1 MHWRATLL
9 LAAWL
14 LAPAVAGGDAGAD
27 DPRKGRKHD
36 AVDKSGGGEAE
47 TQSSVEKLQSMVALL
62 EEDDRSYDLAVAVLA
77 TVPDDHLRENRVVR
91 EAAKLLDLLRPTGDD
106 GRRFR
111 AELARHAEARRKTG
125 ILLATLTDL
134 HYVPRDSEAIQTAR
148 DPELRRQAV
157 ARVRLESA
165 QRYEDAGKRVDAY
178 EAYRD
183 LAEKYVG
190 TDAGTQ
196 AAEKSAAMEKDEEL
210 MARVSQAQRE
220 ARARSLLQ
228 RAQACQEAGEKEEA
242 IRLYTILTEEFP
254 GTSWAR
260 KARKALAGLRMR

>member
-1 MHWRATLL
+1 MHRSATLL
-9 LAAWL
+9 LAACL
-14 LAPAVAGGDAGAD
+14 LVPAVAVGDAGTD
-27 DPRKGRKHD
+27 DARKESKQDPVEESGRGD
-36 AVDKSGGGEAE
+36 ARSR
-47 TQSSVEKLQSMVALL
+47 SSVEKLQGMIALL
-62 EEDDRSYDLAVAVLA
+62 DEDDKPYVRVLAVLA

-91 EAAKLLDLLRPTGDD
+91 EAAKLLDLLRPTGED

-111 AELARHAEARRKTG
+111 AELARHPEARRKIG
-125 ILLATLTDL
+125 ILLATLTSL
-134 HYVPRDSEAIQTAR
+134 HYVPKDTEAIQAGR

-165 QRYEDAGKRVDAY
+165 QRYEEAGKRVDAY

-196 AAEKSAAMEKDEEL
+196 AAEKSAAMEKDEDL
-210 MARVSQAQRE
+210 MAQVRQAERE
-220 ARARSLLQ
+220 ARARSLLE
-228 RAQACQEAGEKEEA
+228 RAQAHQEAGEKEDA
-242 IRLYTILTEEFP
+242 IRLYTALTEEFP
-254 GTSWAR
+254 GTAWAR